1 MSSPQGF
8 HFRRTA
14 LAVLAAVL
22 AAATGAAPAQPLDA
36 EPTPATPATGPA
48 AALPSPPA
56 AAVQGYRIE
65 DWKVLSNES
74 LVIRTNDGRRYR
86 ATLTGRCIGLKF
98 TDTIAFV
105 TRGERSVD
113 RYAGIMLPD
122 GSRCHFKT
130 FEAISQPTDS
140 REARRP

>member
-8 HFRRTA
+8 RSRRTA

-22 AAATGAAPAQPLDA
+22 AVATGAAAGEPLDA
-36 EPTPATPATGPA
+36 EPAPAPA
-48 AALPSPPA
+48 AAPASPQPNPPA

-65 DWKVLSNES
+65 DWKALSNES
-74 LVIRTNDGRRYR
+74 LIIRTNDGKRYR
-86 ATLTGRCIGLKF
+86 ATLMGRCIGLKF

-122 GSRCHFKT
+122 GSRCYFKT